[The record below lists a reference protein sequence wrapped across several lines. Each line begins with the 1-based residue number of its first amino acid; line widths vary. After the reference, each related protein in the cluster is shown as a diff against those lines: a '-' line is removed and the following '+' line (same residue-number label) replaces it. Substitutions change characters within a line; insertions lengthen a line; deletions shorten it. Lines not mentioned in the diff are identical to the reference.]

1 MSQHDSVTSTTGRQA
16 PAPVGGV
23 LCAGYGSRLAPLT
36 DVLPKPLMPFLNTP
50 MVAYAL
56 NHLVGAGVE
65 EVGINLHH
73 LPDAIPPVVDRL
85 CANFGIRPRYVRE
98 WEILGT
104 AGGVRGIWQGLGE
117 PETTLIVLN
126 GDSIMNIDLAAQLQ
140 AHRRSGAL
148 ASMVVR
154 PRASDQPGRVWLN
167 EAGELRG
174 LRNARHPDAASES
187 LREYDFTGV
196 HFLEPELLRTIP
208 LEEGCMVGDVYIPML
223 ERGERINALINDDFW
238 AALDNPRL
246 FFETTRRV
254 LREPGLFAQA
264 PLPKALGESLYIYNQ
279 ETIDG
284 KAQLAGPVL
293 AGMHTSIESGA
304 RVGPEVVLDG
314 VEVSSGA
321 RISRSILY
329 GMGRIEGE
337 WERVMAVAGKVVSFS
352 LDD

>member
-1 MSQHDSVTSTTGRQA
+1 MSEHDSTTSADEGQG
-16 PAPVGGV
+16 PVPVGGV

-65 EVGINLHH
+65 QVGINLHH

-85 CANFGIRPRYVRE
+85 CGNFRIRPRYVRE

-104 AGGVRGIWQGLGE
+104 AGGVRGIWQGLEE

-126 GDSIMNIDLAAQLQ
+126 GDSIMNIDLAAQLR
-140 AHRRSGAL
+140 AHRQSGAL

-174 LRNARHPDAASES
+174 LRDARHPEAEHES
-187 LREYDFTGV
+187 LSEFDFTGV
-196 HFLEPELLRTIP
+196 HFLEPELLRHIP

-264 PLPKALGESLYIYNQ
+264 PLPEALGKSLYIYNQ
-279 ETIDG
+279 DTIDP
-284 KAQLAGPVL
+284 KAQLAGPML
-293 AGMHTSIESGA
+293 SGLHASIASGA

-314 VEVSSGA
+314 VEVTGGT
-321 RISRSILY
+321 RISQSILY
-329 GMGRIEGE
+329 GMGRLEGE